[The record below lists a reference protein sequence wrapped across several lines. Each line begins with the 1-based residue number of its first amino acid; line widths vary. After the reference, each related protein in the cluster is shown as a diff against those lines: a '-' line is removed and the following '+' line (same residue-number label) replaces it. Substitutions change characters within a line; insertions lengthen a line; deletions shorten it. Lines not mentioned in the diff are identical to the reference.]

1 MLSKE
6 LQEFIEK
13 NISLIEENNYDVKTG
28 LYNEVFKANID
39 PGELTTA
46 LLTAGID
53 PLEHLDYIP
62 WRYLAFNRDIEEFH
76 IPENITSIG
85 SGAFYMSSIKT
96 LYIPT
101 SVNVFGE
108 YCFSSSN
115 IETIIFEGTRQDFLF
130 ISDNGASNKKITV
143 VTKDSTFSFWGEW

>member
-28 LYNEVFKANID
+28 LYNEVFKANIV
-39 PGELTTA
+39 PGDLTTA

-53 PLEHLDYIP
+53 PLEYLDYIP
-62 WRYLAFNRDIEEFH
+62 WRYLAFNRDFEEFH

-85 SGAFYMSSIKT
+85 TGAFYMSSIKT
-96 LYIPT
+96 LYIPK
-101 SVNVFGE
+101 SVTVFGE
-108 YCFSSSN
+108 HCFSSSK
-115 IETIIFEGTRQDFLF
+115 IETIIFEGTRQDFMF
-130 ISDNGASNKKITV
+130 ISDAGASDKQITI
-143 VTKDSTFSFWGEW
+143 VTKDSTFNFWGEW

>member
-13 NISLIEENNYDVKTG
+13 NIHLIEGNNYDVKTG
-28 LYNEVFKANID
+28 LYGRAFSAHIE

-62 WRYLAFNRDIEEFH
+62 WRYLSFNRDLKEFH
-76 IPENITSIG
+76 IPENINAIG
-85 SGAFYMSSIKT
+85 TGAFFMSSIKT
-96 LYIPT
+96 LYVPR
-101 SVNVFGE
+101 SVTLFGE
-108 YCFSSSN
+108 ECFSSSK
-115 IETIIFEGTRQDFLF
+115 IETIIFDGTRQDFMF
-130 ISDNGASNKKITV
+130 VSDHGASNKQITV
-143 VTKDSTFSFWGEW
+143 VTKDSTFDFWGEW